1 MSIKVEAK
9 PAAFILG
16 KKDWALWSFQITDAL
31 ESGIKTKYVN
41 VSGRGA
47 PGSKTTTYELE
58 LEYNC
63 KPYGIVPSYHLKL
76 ILCHSYCNCQNP
88 TDIRSDRIQ
97 CWKLDKEIY
106 RAISPIIWYNI
117 WVILWKLRIVELS
130 SRETS
135 QDRKEAL
142 ITGGMKM
149 QKKFLAVVLSGMM
162 VLGSFV
168 VVYAADEQE
177 SEIAV
182 SVEAEEGGLGSLLG
196 GLSVNTDTLK
206 SLASGLG
213 SKLGIDLS
221 GEDIASLSGMLKNPE
236 TLNQT
241 LGGLFTEGGI
251 GAKVLD
257 VIGSRSSMLAAVVD
271 SVKNGE
277 GGYDM
282 DKMIES
288 LENAVEKDGSVVI
301 GGTEISKEEIS
312 AVVTDVLALFG
323 GSQ

>member
-1 MSIKVEAK
+1 
-9 PAAFILG
+9 
-16 KKDWALWSFQITDAL
+16 
-31 ESGIKTKYVN
+31 
-41 VSGRGA
+41 
-47 PGSKTTTYELE
+47 
-58 LEYNC
+58 
-63 KPYGIVPSYHLKL
+63 
-76 ILCHSYCNCQNP
+76 
-88 TDIRSDRIQ
+88 
-97 CWKLDKEIY
+97 
-106 RAISPIIWYNI
+106 
-117 WVILWKLRIVELS
+117 VELS

-162 VLGSFV
+162 VLGSFA

-182 SVEAEEGGLGSLLG
+182 SVEAEEDGLGSLLG

-236 TLNQT
+236 TLKQT

>member
-1 MSIKVEAK
+1 M
-9 PAAFILG
+9 
-16 KKDWALWSFQITDAL
+16 
-31 ESGIKTKYVN
+31 
-41 VSGRGA
+41 
-47 PGSKTTTYELE
+47 
-58 LEYNC
+58 
-63 KPYGIVPSYHLKL
+63 
-76 ILCHSYCNCQNP
+76 
-88 TDIRSDRIQ
+88 
-97 CWKLDKEIY
+97 
-106 RAISPIIWYNI
+106 
-117 WVILWKLRIVELS
+117 ELS

-162 VLGSFV
+162 VLGSFA

-182 SVEAEEGGLGSLLG
+182 SVEAEEDGLGSLLG

-236 TLNQT
+236 TLKQT

>member
-1 MSIKVEAK
+1 
-9 PAAFILG
+9 
-16 KKDWALWSFQITDAL
+16 
-31 ESGIKTKYVN
+31 
-41 VSGRGA
+41 
-47 PGSKTTTYELE
+47 
-58 LEYNC
+58 
-63 KPYGIVPSYHLKL
+63 
-76 ILCHSYCNCQNP
+76 
-88 TDIRSDRIQ
+88 
-97 CWKLDKEIY
+97 
-106 RAISPIIWYNI
+106 
-117 WVILWKLRIVELS
+117 
-130 SRETS
+130 
-135 QDRKEAL
+135 
-142 ITGGMKM
+142 M
-149 QKKFLAVVLSGMM
+149 QKKFLAVVLCGMM
-162 VLGSFV
+162 VFGSFA

-196 GLSVNTDTLK
+196 GLPVNTDTLK

-236 TLNQT
+236 TLKQT